1 MATKQKTT
9 PTYDTLG
16 GLDLIGNRT
25 GTQVNLPVNT
35 GGGTTLKMPATN
47 QSSIEAGK
55 KALEQLLANQGK
67 TSTGTGSTGTGSSTS
82 KTTAVANGYYVPVKN
97 PRAGEYAQQVAES
110 YARSQPGN
118 QPAWEDKW
126 QPQIDALQ
134 GGRYGPYE
142 SPYQQRIDGLLDRIM
157 DRGEFQYNW
166 SDDPLY
172 RQYAAR
178 YQQQARQGMQD
189 AMGQAAALTGGY
201 GSTYGQAA
209 GQQAYANQMQG
220 LNDAA
225 MQLYQAA
232 KDRYDTETA
241 RQFQQM
247 GTLEQR
253 EAVNRGMYEDDRDT
267 WYNRLD
273 ADIANLR
280 NSQMMGF
287 NVYQDAA
294 DREMAERQDAWNKYQ
309 YWNALYEQLQQPI
322 YQWRSNAAAY
332 TQDTAEDILAA
343 LAEEE
348 KRKRLQQQQQQSIR
362 ESNTARKTT
371 NRVNMDR

>member
-1 MATKQKTT
+1 M
-9 PTYDTLG
+9 
-16 GLDLIGNRT
+16 
-25 GTQVNLPVNT
+25 
-35 GGGTTLKMPATN
+35 
-47 QSSIEAGK
+47 
-55 KALEQLLANQGK
+55 
-67 TSTGTGSTGTGSSTS
+67 
-82 KTTAVANGYYVPVKN
+82 ANGYYVPVKN